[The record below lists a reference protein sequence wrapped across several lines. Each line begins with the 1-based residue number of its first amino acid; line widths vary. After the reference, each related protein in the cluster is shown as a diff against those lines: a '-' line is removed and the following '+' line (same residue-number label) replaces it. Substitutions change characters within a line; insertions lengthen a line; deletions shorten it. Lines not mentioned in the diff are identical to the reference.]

1 MTGLEIIFFV
11 MAQAS
16 PEVTTPS
23 VTEDVEKQ
31 VIYQKKTN
39 LDFTGSKVVGEKQ
52 IPPTFFVTKM
62 KTPNGES
69 LLAERLKFK
78 MKDFNELGF

>member
-1 MTGLEIIFFV
+1 MMGFEIILLLV
-11 MAQAS
+11 LQTESSAS
-16 PEVTTPS
+16 QFTGET
-23 VTEDVEKQ
+23 VEKK
-31 VIYQKKTN
+31 VVYQKQTD
-39 LDFTGSKVVGEKQ
+39 LDFSGSKVVGEKQ

-78 MKDFNELGF
+78 MKDYNELGF